1 MVYAA
6 SNSQPPKTRTGAK
19 YETQVDHQKEL
30 TNAHFFSHVVLYA
43 APVVPAL
50 FLIRATHAT
59 LCVVCR
65 GIGVLPQ
72 IDLVRSRERESVIV
86 QANRSASRSVRERI
100 LLLLVVNCQSLRSAL
115 Q

>member
-1 MVYAA
+1 M
-6 SNSQPPKTRTGAK
+6 
-19 YETQVDHQKEL
+19 L
-30 TNAHFFSHVVLYA
+30 IFFSHVVLYA

-72 IDLVRSRERESVIV
+72 IDLVRLRERERHSTGKQEREPFGSGTHFATTSCQLSKPENGAAVRL
-86 QANRSASRSVRERI
+86 ARSSYFVPSGM
-100 LLLLVVNCQSLRSAL
+100 C
-115 Q
+115 